1 MAKRGRGVGQ
11 QSKEDKGK
19 NGERVVGKVKV
30 LDVEVT
36 GAGSQALVM
45 MRLPCHFC
53 KIFWMNDP
61 IKTNELYNELLE
73 NTTGTVGIEAS

>member
-1 MAKRGRGVGQ
+1 MAKRGRGVDQ

-36 GAGSQALVM
+36 GGVTGSCYDEIAM
-45 MRLPCHFC
+45 PFC

-73 NTTGTVGIEAS
+73 NTTGTVGIDAS

>member
-45 MRLPCHFC
+45 MRLPCHFA
-53 KIFWMNDP
+53 KYF
-61 IKTNELYNELLE
+61 
-73 NTTGTVGIEAS
+73 G